1 MSRKPEVQD
10 QPVVQKLGEG
20 LWCVRLPLPFPLRW
34 VNSYVW
40 EGRDGLTIVDPGL
53 HDEPTKAAWCEA
65 FQALGRDVG
74 DVRRIVLTHYHPDH
88 YGMAGWLQQ
97 ASGAP
102 VYLTDEGR
110 DAARRFWDPSG
121 KQGEEL
127 ADFFRAHGMT
137 EAWAAQ
143 MAPHL
148 EQLRGWVEP
157 HPEVT
162 PMADGDE
169 IPLGD
174 RPFRVLVTPG
184 HADGHVCLYDPQ
196 EGRLVV
202 GDLVLPHITPNVSV
216 WPGCDPNPL
225 QSFLSSLERVAAL
238 QVREALPGHGGPF
251 ANLKERVAALRAHH
265 DKRLEAMEGLIGP
278 DGATAFDICVQVF
291 GEALSVHNMRFAMA
305 ETLAHLVYLE
315 EQGRLRRRRCGSTWI
330 FVRS

>member
-1 MSRKPEVQD
+1 MSGKPDVQD
-10 QPVVQKLGEG
+10 RPAVQKLEEG
-20 LWCVRLPLPFPLRW
+20 LWLVRLPLPFPLRW

-40 EGRDGLTIVDPGL
+40 EGRDGLTVVDPGL
-53 HDEPTKAAWCEA
+53 HDEPTKAAWREA
-65 FQALGRDVG
+65 FQILGRDVR

-88 YGMAGWLQQ
+88 YGMAGWMQQ

-102 VYLTDEGR
+102 VYLTAEGR
-110 DAARRFWDPSG
+110 DMAWLFWDPSK

-127 ADFFRAHGMT
+127 ANFFRAHGMT

-148 EQLRGWVEP
+148 DQLREWVEP

-162 PMADGDE
+162 PVADGDT

-184 HADGHVCLYDPQ
+184 HADGHVCLYDPE
-196 EGRLVV
+196 EGQLVA
-202 GDLVLPHITPNVSV
+202 GDLVLPHITPNVSL

-225 QSFLSSLERVAAL
+225 QSFLASLERVAGL
-238 QVREALPGHGGPF
+238 QVREVLPGHGEPF
-251 ANLKERVAALRAHH
+251 ADLVGRVAALRVHH
-265 DKRLEAMEGLIGP
+265 DKRLEAIESRIGP
-278 DGATAFDICVQVF
+278 DGATAFAVCVSLF
-291 GEALSVHNMRFAMA
+291 GDGLSVHNMRFAMA

-315 EQGRLRRRRCGSTWI
+315 VQGRLRRERRCNVWV
-330 FVRS
+330 FMRA